1 VEARATAR
9 IQHLRY
15 SEQKR
20 YEALEQLGQWIRQG
34 RLRIIKEHRHSFD
47 QLPQAFID
55 LLAGR
60 SSGSSDASFAARTTR
75 QY

>member
-1 VEARATAR
+1 VSGVLSA
-9 IQHLRY
+9 LVN

-20 YEALEQLGQWIRQG
+20 HGALEQLGEWIRQG
-34 RLRIIKEHRHSFD
+34 RLRIIQEHRHGFD

-60 SSGSSDASFAARTTR
+60 NSGSQVVRIDRLN
-75 QY
+75 